1 MTPQNALPKNNAKKL
16 RMTMIKILL
25 FVTNLKEQVMLK
37 FTQGAKLIRKQIH
50 LSLTLKIKLITFV
63 SQQWV
68 KI

>member
-1 MTPQNALPKNNAKKL
+1 MTPQNALPKINAKKF

-50 LSLTLKIKLITFV
+50 LSLILKIKLITFG
-63 SQQWV
+63 SQQWE